1 MDFSTLKF
9 DQNGLIP
16 AVIQDNDTQQVLM
29 VGWMNQTAL
38 KKSLDTGL
46 ITFWSRSRNKIWTK
60 GESSGNYLSLQK
72 MFVDCDQDSLLCLAK
87 PAGPTCHTGN
97 TSCFFTEFNPQQ

>member
-1 MDFSTLKF
+1 MDISKLKF

-16 AVIQDNDTQQVLM
+16 AVIQDNVTQQVLM
-29 VGWMNQTAL
+29 VGWMNAIAL
-38 KKSLDTGL
+38 EKTLETGL
-46 ITFWSRSRNKIWTK
+46 ITFWSRSRNKLWTK

-72 MFVDCDQDSLLCLAK
+72 LFVDCDQDSLLCLAK

-97 TSCFFTEFNPQQ
+97 SSCFFTEFNPQ